1 MKRWWIISLTIFMLV
16 LGMQAV
22 YSQAYAASFD
32 VKMLRLVSGFIYH
45 DTKRSNNSNQDGT
58 ANPSKGQSQ
67 GQRALNAVPLNSN
80 NQPIFYIDYR
90 SNISSSG
97 ETLLAVDLR
106 TTGILLDKKTP
117 HQVSLNLLGNSQF
130 NLAEP
135 IILTGLLKDMSTGLA
150 IPNKTVTFTSNGI
163 ILGQT
168 HTDAQGGFQVE
179 IHKDLPAG
187 SYVVTASF
195 KGAHLLNP
203 ASNVISFKILP
214 ATVNVQ
220 TVPAVSGITFQMD
233 GQQFVSGPDGMATV
247 DINQAGVYRLS
258 VLLDQYK
265 NPSQQV
271 EFGRWSIESYQ
282 PSRDVQ
288 VPSDSVIQVGL
299 NIYHKVNLKFVDLD
313 NYPVDLSRIG
323 SISIRSVQGDVF
335 DLKPGE
341 TPWLPASR
349 TARRQNGLQETDLL
363 YSINSVII
371 DGSNVVNSSQQRFY
385 AKLDDTWSI
394 SLLLYTLNI
403 SVKDGLFAAPV
414 GKSINLVYPDGQNV
428 HFDLD
433 NAGNAQIHTLARGI
447 YHVSL
452 IGVKGLGTSTPV
464 ALSRNQAVTMRI
476 ITPLDFAISGLTMMG
491 ISLGLIFYGRPWLL
505 GYIFRIK
512 HLSFRKSMDTH
523 T

>member
-1 MKRWWIISLTIFMLV
+1 
-16 LGMQAV
+16 
-22 YSQAYAASFD
+22 
-32 VKMLRLVSGFIYH
+32 
-45 DTKRSNNSNQDGT
+45 
-58 ANPSKGQSQ
+58 
-67 GQRALNAVPLNSN
+67 
-80 NQPIFYIDYR
+80 
-90 SNISSSG
+90 
-97 ETLLAVDLR
+97 
-106 TTGILLDKKTP
+106 
-117 HQVSLNLLGNSQF
+117 
-130 NLAEP
+130 
-135 IILTGLLKDMSTGLA
+135 
-150 IPNKTVTFTSNGI
+150 
-163 ILGQT
+163 
-168 HTDAQGGFQVE
+168 
-179 IHKDLPAG
+179 
-187 SYVVTASF
+187 
-195 KGAHLLNP
+195 
-203 ASNVISFKILP
+203 
-214 ATVNVQ
+214 
-220 TVPAVSGITFQMD
+220 
-233 GQQFVSGPDGMATV
+233 
-247 DINQAGVYRLS
+247 
-258 VLLDQYK
+258 
-265 NPSQQV
+265 
-271 EFGRWSIESYQ
+271 
-282 PSRDVQ
+282 
-288 VPSDSVIQVGL
+288 VIQVGL

-313 NYPVDLSRIG
+313 NYPVDLSRIN

-464 ALSRNQAVTMRI
+464 ALSRNQAITMRI